1 MPRNKSYERE
11 TVLERAME
19 TFWNHGYEATS
30 VRDLEREMG
39 INQFSIYSSFNSKK
53 NLFIEALKKYREYVA
68 VKSFKPIMEQ
78 GATLVDIRSFMHD
91 FISISTRNG
100 SKRGC
105 LVVNTAGEVGS
116 SDEDIVK
123 ALKEYFEFVKEIIAG
138 VIRNGIEAGELSSA
152 TDVDRYSNY
161 LLGVF
166 QGLSVAV
173 KTLPE
178 KQLHDFAD
186 VSMMVFDHPEVKP
199 QVNI

>member
-11 TVLERAME
+11 EVLERAME
-19 TFWNHGYEATS
+19 TFWNQGYEATS
-30 VRDLEREMG
+30 VRDLERDMG
-39 INQFSIYSSFNSKK
+39 INQFSIYSSFTSKK

-68 VKSFKPIMEQ
+68 EKSFKPIMEQ
-78 GATLVDIRSFMHD
+78 GATLADIRSFMHD
-91 FISISTRNG
+91 FISTRTLNG
-100 SKRGC
+100 AKRGC

-116 SDEDIVK
+116 SDEDIVN
-123 ALKEYFEFVKEIIAG
+123 ALKDYFHFVKEILAG
-138 VIRNGIEAGELSSA
+138 VIRNSIEAGDLSSD

-161 LLGVF
+161 LLGVL

-186 VSMMVFDHPEVKP
+186 VSMMVFDHPERKLQVK
-199 QVNI
+199 I